1 MEDASKMLTQEEIDA
16 MVSKTSGKP
25 APAHKIMSTPAPA
38 PANVKTVAAA
48 PSPPSD
54 VKQVPP
60 WKPKGAAQQEAPE
73 GSGNGH
79 GHSHDECIA
88 AGDIN
93 SLHERLAELANR
105 ISKLELMVSKM
116 DNGNKNPA
124 AQVNPA
130 TMKAAMQQ
138 IQNVSSQVEVISEGL
153 RGTAGYNISKT
164 FSCSSCGTVGV
175 VAIKVKCTK
184 CGQENWWGWWP
195 KKK

>member
-16 MVSKTSGKP
+16 MVAKTASKP
-25 APAHKIMSTPAPA
+25 APAHKIISTPAA
-38 PANVKTVAAA
+38 TVTKTVAAE

-54 VKQVPP
+54 VKQIIPP
-60 WKPKGAAQQEAPE
+60 KPKTAAPE
-73 GSGNGH
+73 TAPGNGH

-88 AGDIN
+88 AGDIA

-105 ISKLELMVSKM
+105 ISRLEIMITKL
-116 DNGNKNPA
+116 DNSNKNPA

-130 TMKAAMQQ
+130 TIKAALQQ
-138 IQNVSSQVEVISEGL
+138 VQNVSSQVEVISEGL

-164 FSCSSCGTVGV
+164 FNCSSCGAVGV

>member
-16 MVSKTSGKP
+16 MVSKTSSKP
-25 APAHKIMSTPAPA
+25 APAHKIMSTPAA
-38 PANVKTVAAA
+38 ASITKTVAAE

-54 VKQVPP
+54 VKQVPIQP
-60 WKPKGAAQQEAPE
+60 PKPRQAAPE
-73 GSGNGH
+73 PGNGNGNGH
-79 GHSHDECIA
+79 YECIA
-88 AGDIN
+88 AGEIS

-105 ISKLELMVSKM
+105 ISRLELMVSKM
-116 DNGNKNPA
+116 DNNKNPA
-124 AQVNPA
+124 GQVNPA
-130 TMKAAMQQ
+130 TIKAALQQ
-138 IQNVSSQVEVISEGL
+138 VQNVSSQVEVISEGL

-164 FSCSSCGTVGV
+164 FSCSSCGSVGV

>member
-16 MVSKTSGKP
+16 MVTKTSGKP
-25 APAHKIMSTPAPA
+25 APAHKVTSMPAA
-38 PANVKTVAAA
+38 AITKIVAAA

-54 VKQVPP
+54 VKQVPIP
-60 WKPKGAAQQEAPE
+60 KPRVIQPDAPA
-73 GSGNGH
+73 GN

-93 SLHERLAELANR
+93 SLHEQLAELTNR
-105 ISKLELMVSKM
+105 ISRLELMVSKM
-116 DNGNKNPA
+116 DNSNKNPA

-130 TMKAAMQQ
+130 TVKAAMQQ

-164 FSCSSCGTVGV
+164 FNCSSCGSVGV
-175 VAIKVKCTK
+175 VAVKVKCTK